1 MMRTVAVLG
10 AGTMGSGIGY
20 VCAEAG
26 YETTLYDVSA
36 KALAQAQTYHE
47 SLMKRAL
54 DKGRLTPAAAE
65 ALCARMIYAA
75 DLADALR
82 HAELVIE
89 AIPEDLQLKQDLF
102 RLAESLVQPDTIL
115 GSNTSSLPV
124 TGIAKAVKQRDRVI
138 GIHFFNPAPVMKLV
152 EVIKG
157 LDTGPTVVDRVV
169 EFVQSLG
176 KEAVVVGD
184 FPGFVTTRIGL
195 MLVSEAIFALQ
206 EGVAGRDEIDKAMK
220 LGYNLPMG
228 PLELGDLVGLDIVY
242 HVLEALFDNY
252 KDARYR
258 PPILLKKMVEAGR
271 LGRKTGRGFYDYGA

>member
-26 YETTLYDVSA
+26 YETTLYDMSA